1 MTAWVHSIGEFLS
14 SNELR
19 VLCLKIFLETN
30 LVIFQVKMCTLEE
43 LRKFKDPSDQHR
55 NLRLFMVKSLYLT
68 AVLKK

>member
-30 LVIFQVKMCTLEE
+30 LVIFQVKMYTLEA

-55 NLRLFMVKSLYLT
+55 NLRLFTVKSLYLT